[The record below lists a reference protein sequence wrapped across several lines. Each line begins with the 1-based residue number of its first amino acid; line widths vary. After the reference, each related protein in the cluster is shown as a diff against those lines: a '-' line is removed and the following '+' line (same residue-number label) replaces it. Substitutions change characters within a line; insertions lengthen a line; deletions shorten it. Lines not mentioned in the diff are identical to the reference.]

1 MRIITTHLF
10 TSIYN
15 ISHGHAVS
23 LTLNEFLRFNYL
35 NFKHAKCDF
44 DLKKRY
50 EILFNLAN
58 VNSFNDLD
66 KHLLNLKKRANL
78 ESDFNRLGINRENSF
93 SRIMSG
99 INILRLSNNPVD
111 LDNNDIKNILNKVAA
126 SK

>member
-1 MRIITTHLF
+1 MWF
-10 TSIYN
+10 W
-15 ISHGHAVS
+15 
-23 LTLNEFLRFNYL
+23 
-35 NFKHAKCDF
+35 
-44 DLKKRY
+44 LKKRL
-50 EILFNLAN
+50 EILFSLAN

-111 LDNNDIKNILNKVAA
+111 LDHNDIKNEQLNRLVLCNPRDGLTVGIAKEIEKKLKVIHPV
-126 SK
+126 